1 MLTVQE
7 ILQNLSLL
15 NDSTIECCIFVFQY
29 FACDK
34 LHILPHSV
42 QFGNFSFARNLGILQ
57 SCKMGHEVGGW
68 VGGSLVGNQTPK

>member
-42 QFGNFSFARNLGILQ
+42 QLGNFSFAQNLAILQ
-57 SCKMGHEVGGW
+57 DGPRSGRLGGW
-68 VGGSLVGNQTPK
+68 FPSWKSDS